1 MGKHLGSQLGLVE
14 DSAIYDF
21 PDKARIIKI
30 KVQIDSNQ
38 PIRPGIFIGNTKD
51 GIKWVDFRYENMP
64 MFCFQCGYIGH
75 NETTCNNQTP
85 AMEEGATNSRGPW
98 LRSTSYGRR
107 INEKRDPR
115 FNSNPMKSMSGGNFS
130 PIPKAMLEMLAK
142 MTLEEEAAATAN
154 NKSSQE
160 QQGKEQNNN
169 DSKNKGQASTQ
180 SGLSTLSTKNTTNN
194 HSQQITEM
202 AGLLSKA
209 SQGQ

>member
-1 MGKHLGSQLGLVE
+1 
-14 DSAIYDF
+14 
-21 PDKARIIKI
+21 
-30 KVQIDSNQ
+30 
-38 PIRPGIFIGNTKD
+38 
-51 GIKWVDFRYENMP
+51 
-64 MFCFQCGYIGH
+64 
-75 NETTCNNQTP
+75 
-85 AMEEGATNSRGPW
+85 
-98 LRSTSYGRR
+98 
-107 INEKRDPR
+107 
-115 FNSNPMKSMSGGNFS
+115 
-130 PIPKAMLEMLAK
+130 MLEMLAK

-160 QQGKEQNNN
+160 QQGKELNNN